1 MALGQSQASLHCT
14 PKAALY
20 ALGMPTLGKRIYRAR
35 KRLDLTQD
43 ELGQVFGITG
53 QAVSQWERD
62 KERPDPAK
70 LPKLRNALKVTYSWL
85 LEGSGEPPSPD
96 DPAVALDSL
105 TEAQQEAVAAYIQ
118 TLQRRG
124 GQAA

>member
-1 MALGQSQASLHCT
+1 MALGQSQASLHCK
-14 PKAALY
+14 PKAVLY
-20 ALGMPTLGKRIYRAR
+20 ALAMPTLGKRIFRAR
-35 KRLDLTQD
+35 KRLGMTQD
-43 ELGQVFGITG
+43 DLGKVFKITG

-62 KERPDPAK
+62 KERPDPDK
-70 LPKLRNALKVTYSWL
+70 LPKLRDALKVTYFWL
-85 LEGSGEPPSPD
+85 LEGSGEPPAPD

-105 TEAQQEAVAAYIQ
+105 TDAQQEAVAAYIQ